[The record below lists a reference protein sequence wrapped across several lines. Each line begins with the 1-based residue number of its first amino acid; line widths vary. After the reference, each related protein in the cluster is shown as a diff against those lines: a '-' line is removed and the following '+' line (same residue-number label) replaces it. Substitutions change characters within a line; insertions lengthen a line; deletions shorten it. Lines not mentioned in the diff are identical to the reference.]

1 MSSVR
6 RTSQLPLLHSGAPSS
21 SQERNDPDYSSPS
34 LPFSPYSP
42 PNLLSS
48 RFNHDSE
55 SDPDDEDDD
64 DEEEEDSDRT
74 ENDILSKP
82 PGRPKVLNKRP
93 TYGNQSLFHLA
104 KDHPTLYLNQR
115 ELES

>member
-6 RTSQLPLLHSGAPSS
+6 RTSLP
-21 SQERNDPDYSSPS
+21 QERNDPDYSSPS

-55 SDPDDEDDD
+55 SDPDDEDED

-93 TYGNQSLFHLA
+93 TYGNQSLVNLA
-104 KDHPTLYLNQR
+104 IRLY
-115 ELES
+115 S